1 MMREPDWESLN
12 DLNFL
17 VYTRLANT
25 LNAALSALELADTP
39 GLDDQTP
46 RWWRNRAHAKLSGT
60 LSTLMAWSWLI
71 QHKNGMQL
79 PQQAIRSFELQTT
92 VDWLSEKLQLG
103 NRGQASSTLILTGN
117 PETFQEAILLLHSV
131 SMSQGSSVKVAWE
144 QKSDQVEFSCSFKRR
159 RKREPY
165 ANVDDLLASFNTHWR
180 AQLTSFELQIAK
192 HLLELN
198 HSKLEFIDDG
208 KLGEFR
214 FSLPGTTKVIPTS
227 IPINRSN
234 GRISSQDLPSD
245 LKKQIKQVKNQIS
258 TQISHSEIVG
268 NLSPDNKT
276 LVLSDGELQDDN
288 ATIPLPG
295 MANVTPNSEVTP
307 PTLEA
312 NSLGASQTTPT
323 GAWQEEK
330 TDSNTAQHEKKL
342 RPTTTTGEWQ
352 SVLDYE
358 DIDWTTL
365 GFLNEH
371 TYHRLTNPLIKAMGH
386 LETVRLV
393 RDDEKTFTKTLDF
406 AYDHLE
412 RMVTSMKAWATLTD
426 WRNHQIEPLRK
437 IFTPID
443 FPDWFKR
450 QLEPQTKFD
459 CQHTLNIKIHQDA
472 LLESILLLSEITQQ
486 IGTLEEITIR
496 DRKKKQGIWLRIIF
510 SPPPERR
517 YSSKLD
523 VLDSFIRSNP
533 AGDELAVRYAV
544 ANDLFN
550 LNGTEFTLQENQKTG
565 KQAFAI
571 MFPVQSEEKETVEN
585 PVTEASTQT
594 KKLSASSELKTEKT
608 TT

>member
-39 GLDDQTP
+39 GLDHQTP
-46 RWWRNRAHAKLSGT
+46 QWWRDRAHDKLNGT

-103 NRGQASSTLILTGN
+103 NRGQATSTLVLHGN

-131 SMSQGSSVKVAWE
+131 AMSQGSGVKVAWE
-144 QKSDQVEFSCSFKRR
+144 QKSDKVEFSCSFKRR
-159 RKREPY
+159 RKREPH
-165 ANVDDLLASFNTHWR
+165 ASIEELLASFNTHWR

-198 HSKLEFIDDG
+198 SSTLEFIDDG
-208 KLGEFR
+208 KFGEFR
-214 FSLPGTTKVIPTS
+214 FSLPGTTKIIQPS
-227 IPINRSN
+227 IPINRKN

-258 TQISHSEIVG
+258 THISHSEIVG
-268 NLSPDNKT
+268 NLSPDNQT
-276 LVLSDGELQDDN
+276 LVLDDNGLQDDN

-295 MANVTPNSEVTP
+295 LANITPAAEATP
-307 PTLEA
+307 TVPES
-312 NSLGASQTTPT
+312 NSLEQSQTTPT
-323 GAWQEEK
+323 GSWQEEK
-330 TDSNTAQHEKKL
+330 PDKSSERKL
-342 RPTTTTGEWQ
+342 KVNSTTSEWQ

-386 LETVRLV
+386 LETVRIV
-393 RDDEKTFTKTLDF
+393 RDDEEKFTKTLDH

-426 WRNHQIEPLRK
+426 WRNHQINPFLK
-437 IFTPID
+437 TFSPTD
-443 FPDWFKR
+443 FPEWFKR
-450 QLEPQTKFD
+450 QLEPQVKFD
-459 CQHTLNIKIHQDA
+459 SQHTLNIKVHKDA
-472 LLESILLLSEITQQ
+472 LLESILLLAEITQQ
-486 IGTLEEITIR
+486 IGTLEAITVR

-523 VLDSFIRSNP
+523 VLDSFIRTNP

-544 ANDLFN
+544 ANDLFK
-550 LNGTEFTLQENQKTG
+550 LNGSEFTLQENQKTG

-571 MFPVQSEEKETVEN
+571 LFTSELQTVEKVKT
-585 PVTEASTQT
+585 PASEAPTQT
-594 KKLSASSELKTEKT
+594 KEVSESSEIMTEKT
-608 TT
+608 TAQ